1 MTGRGKTVTLG
12 MLAVLASVS
21 CAGPARNTAETFSDD
36 ATGVM
41 VDQPPAWHDRVT
53 LRVLSAGMDATG
65 TSALRSI
72 YFNYMPRDSSI
83 APQTLLGVI
92 VYRRSDWEKVAA
104 EPGPPMGDVLIER
117 DSTVVIAALPQSNP
131 FAAGTPDARAFDSLS
146 VDLARAKGM
155 VRKKGN

>member
-1 MTGRGKTVTLG
+1 

-21 CAGPARNTAETFSDD
+21 CVGPARNTAETFSDD

-41 VDQPPAWHDRVT
+41 VDQPPLWHDRVT
-53 LRVLSAGMDATG
+53 VRVLSTGMDATG

-92 VYRRSDWEKVAA
+92 VYRRADWEKLAA

-131 FAAGTPDARAFDSLS
+131 FAAGTPDALAFDSLS